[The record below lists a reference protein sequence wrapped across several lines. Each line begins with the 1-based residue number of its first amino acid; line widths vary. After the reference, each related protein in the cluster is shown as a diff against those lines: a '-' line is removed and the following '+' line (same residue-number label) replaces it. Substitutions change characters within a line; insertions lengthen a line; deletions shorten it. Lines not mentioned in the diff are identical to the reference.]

1 MARNASSIVYSRI
14 EETPIVPLFFNADL
28 TVAQQVLKAC
38 YDGGIRVFEFTNRGA
53 EAPAIFAKL
62 IDYCEKECPDLVLG
76 IGTIYDAK
84 QANEFIAMGAD
95 FMLQPFTTPEVGEV
109 CAKHDIPW
117 MPGTM
122 TLTEI
127 RNAEILGAKY
137 VKIFPG
143 NVVGPGFVKAIKGP
157 MPKTK
162 IMVTG
167 GVEPNKES
175 LSSWFGAGAAAVGMG
190 SQLFPAELIA
200 KKDYQSISNTIS
212 DLIKIYRGL
221 KH

>member
-1 MARNASSIVYSRI
+1 MARNTSDIVYSRI

-38 YDGGIRVFEFTNRGA
+38 YDGGIRVFEFTKRGA

-76 IGTIYDAK
+76 IGTIFDAK
-84 QANEFIAMGAD
+84 QATEFIEMGAD

-190 SQLFPAELIA
+190 SQLFPADLIA
-200 KKDYQSISNTIS
+200 KKDYQAISNTIS

-221 KH
+221 

>member
-1 MARNASSIVYSRI
+1 MARNASSVVYSRI
-14 EETPIVPLFFNADL
+14 EETPIVPLFFNTDL
-28 TVAQQVLKAC
+28 TVAQHVLKAC

-190 SQLFPAELIA
+190 SQLFPADLIA
-200 KKDYQSISNTIS
+200 KKDYQSIANTIS

-221 KH
+221 

>member
-1 MARNASSIVYSRI
+1 MARNSSTVVYQRI
-14 EETPIVPLFFNADL
+14 SETPIVPLFFNADL
-28 TVAQQVLKAC
+28 GVAQSVLKAC

-62 IDYCEKECPDLVLG
+62 IDFCEKECPDLVLG
-76 IGTIYDAK
+76 TGTIYDAK
-84 QANEFIAMGAD
+84 QASEFIQMGAD
-95 FMLQPFTTPEVGEV
+95 FMLQAFTTPEVGEI

-127 RNAEILGAKY
+127 RNAEVLGAKI

-157 MPKTK
+157 MPHSK

-167 GVEPNKES
+167 GVEPTHES
-175 LSSWFGAGAAAVGMG
+175 MKTWFDAGASAVGIG
-190 SQLFPAELIA
+190 SQLFPPALIA
-200 KKDYQSISNTIS
+200 KQDYQSISNTIS
-212 DLIKIYRGL
+212 DLIHIYKDL
-221 KH
+221 Q

>member
-1 MARNASSIVYSRI
+1 MARNTSIVVYSRI

-28 TVAQQVLKAC
+28 TVAQHVLKAC

-76 IGTIYDAK
+76 IGTIYDAR
-84 QANEFIAMGAD
+84 QANEFISMGAD

-167 GVEPNKES
+167 GVEPNRES

-190 SQLFPAELIA
+190 SQLFPADLIA

-221 KH
+221 

>member
-1 MARNASSIVYSRI
+1 MARNSASVVYSRI
-14 EETPIVPLFFNADL
+14 EETPIVPLFFNKDV
-28 TVAQQVLKAC
+28 TVAKNVLKAC

-53 EAPAIFAKL
+53 EAPAIFAQL
-62 IDYCEKECPDLVLG
+62 IDYCEQFCPDLVLG

-109 CAKHDIPW
+109 CGKHDIPW

-157 MPKTK
+157 MPNTK

-175 LSSWFGAGAAAVGMG
+175 LSAWFGAGAAAVGMG
-190 SQLFPAELIA
+190 SQLFPADLIA
-200 KKDYQSISNTIS
+200 KQDYEAISNTIS
-212 DLIKIYRGL
+212 NLIHIYRGL
-221 KH
+221 

>member
-1 MARNASSIVYSRI
+1 MARNTSNIVYSRI

-28 TVAQQVLKAC
+28 YVSQQVLKAC

-84 QANEFIAMGAD
+84 QANEFISMGAD

-190 SQLFPAELIA
+190 SQLFPADLIA
-200 KKDYQSISNTIS
+200 KKDYQAISNTIT

-221 KH
+221 

>member
-1 MARNASSIVYSRI
+1 MARNASNVVYSRI

-28 TVAQQVLKAC
+28 TVAQHVLKAC

-190 SQLFPAELIA
+190 SQLFPADLIA

-221 KH
+221 

>member
-1 MARNASSIVYSRI
+1 MARNSSTVVYQRI
-14 EETPIVPLFFNADL
+14 AETPIVPLFFNSDL
-28 TVAQQVLKAC
+28 GIAQNVLKAC

-53 EAPAIFAKL
+53 EAPEIFAKL
-62 IDYCEKECPDLVLG
+62 IDFCEKECPDLVLG

-84 QANEFIAMGAD
+84 QASEFIQMGTD
-95 FMLQPFTTPEVGEV
+95 FMLQPFTTPEVGEI

-127 RNAEILGAKY
+127 RNAELLGAKI

-157 MPKTK
+157 MPHSK

-167 GVEPNKES
+167 GVEPTQES
-175 LSSWFGAGAAAVGMG
+175 MKTWFDAGASAVGMG
-190 SQLFPAELIA
+190 SQLFPPALIA
-200 KKDYQSISNTIS
+200 KQDYQSITNTIS
-212 DLIKIYRGL
+212 DLIKIYQGL
-221 KH
+221 

>member
-28 TVAQQVLKAC
+28 TVAQHVLKAC

-190 SQLFPAELIA
+190 SQLFPADLIA

-221 KH
+221 

>member
-1 MARNASSIVYSRI
+1 MARNASNIVYSRI
-14 EETPIVPLFFNADL
+14 EETPIVPLFFNSDL
-28 TVAQQVLKAC
+28 IVAQHVLKAC

-76 IGTIYDAK
+76 IGTIFDAK

-190 SQLFPAELIA
+190 SQLFPADLIA

-221 KH
+221 

>member
-28 TVAQQVLKAC
+28 TVAQHVLKAC

-62 IDYCEKECPDLVLG
+62 IDFCEKECPDLVLG
-76 IGTIYDAK
+76 IGTIFDAN
-84 QANEFIAMGAD
+84 QANEFISMGAD

-190 SQLFPAELIA
+190 SQLFPADLIA
-200 KKDYQSISNTIS
+200 KKDYQAISNTIS

-221 KH
+221 

>member
-28 TVAQQVLKAC
+28 TVAQHVLKAC

-62 IDYCEKECPDLVLG
+62 IDFCEKECPDLVLG

-200 KKDYQSISNTIS
+200 KKEYQSISNTIS

-221 KH
+221 

>member
-28 TVAQQVLKAC
+28 TVAQHVLKAC
-38 YDGGIRVFEFTNRGA
+38 YDGGIRVFEFTNRGT

-190 SQLFPAELIA
+190 SQLFPADLIA

-212 DLIKIYRGL
+212 DLIQIYRGL
-221 KH
+221 

>member
-1 MARNASSIVYSRI
+1 MARNTSIVVYSRI

-28 TVAQQVLKAC
+28 VVAQHVLKAC

-190 SQLFPAELIA
+190 SQLFPADLIA
-200 KKDYQSISNTIS
+200 KKDYQAISNTIS

-221 KH
+221 

>member
-1 MARNASSIVYSRI
+1 MARNASNIVYSRI
-14 EETPIVPLFFNADL
+14 EETPIVPLFFNSDL
-28 TVAQQVLKAC
+28 TVAQHVLKAC

-190 SQLFPAELIA
+190 SQLFPADLIA

-221 KH
+221 

>member
-1 MARNASSIVYSRI
+1 MARNASNIVYSRI

-190 SQLFPAELIA
+190 SQLFPADLIA
-200 KKDYQSISNTIS
+200 NKDYQSISNIIS
-212 DLIKIYRGL
+212 DLIIIYRGL
-221 KH
+221 

>member
-1 MARNASSIVYSRI
+1 MARNASIIVYSRI

-28 TVAQQVLKAC
+28 TVAQHVLKAC

-143 NVVGPGFVKAIKGP
+143 NVVGPGFIKAIKGP

-190 SQLFPAELIA
+190 SQLFPADLIA

-221 KH
+221 

>member
-1 MARNASSIVYSRI
+1 MARNASNVVYSRI

-28 TVAQQVLKAC
+28 TVAQHVLKAC

-62 IDYCEKECPDLVLG
+62 IDSCEKECPDLVLG

-190 SQLFPAELIA
+190 SQLFPADLIA

-221 KH
+221 